1 MPADVRPRRLRYDG
15 PMSHAIYDA
24 WVQLMG
30 WLEEYAAEHDLVFDR
45 EADFPEFIYRMHK
58 PWELPTRVMTV
69 SLSRANDEPFFVAS
83 VSQPSDERKHI
94 GLRSPGAH
102 LHWHAHEHGGGLEL
116 SGGVKLDKAKL
127 FALLDQARRDW
138 MTAV

>member
-1 MPADVRPRRLRYDG
+1 
-15 PMSHAIYDA
+15 MSHAIYDA